1 MKLFRK
7 GSVGQTEPASIYEK
21 KNDTRWGFAL
31 TKNAA
36 IYGAV
41 LVAALIFTQAL
52 RSTLS
57 NIFFV
62 FVVLLPIVMGIYLLL
77 ARATLSVYRVSTSS
91 TVEKN
96 KPYTYQFKLSNSGI
110 FPYPFIESFMLLP
123 QEDMVRTTERCVWLS
138 MPPLSTYDVNNTVSF
153 HYRGTYEVGVKSFYV
168 YDLFRMFRMRIRFED
183 YDTVYVVPRCLYIR
197 DSRTRATADES
208 DTMKKVGFSY
218 DRVEISDIRDYRSGD
233 SLKSIHWKLS
243 SKSEEFVVR
252 DYDSG
257 TSRRTFIFADMSA
270 RFPET
275 LPKDED
281 EASGGKP
288 AASDYSELA
297 QKEYYS
303 DMNEYCADGVCELTV
318 ATVLRELRNGNT
330 CSLFWFDS
338 RTEGGACGYTI
349 RGMED
354 FAIVFRLFATAPLS
368 PKKSTLRRLTS
379 MVKDTQN
386 IKLLFVS
393 SAIDPE
399 AMAEYSTIAETS
411 EIASGSAEVILYNP
425 YERFLYPHE
434 RKIYF
439 ESCREELSSHGLR
452 LTEGK
457 LETTLS

>member
-7 GSVGQTEPASIYEK
+7 GSVDRTEPTSIYEK
-21 KNDTRWGFAL
+21 KRDTRWGFAL

-36 IYGAV
+36 IYAGV
-41 LVAALIFTQAL
+41 LVASLIFTQAL

-62 FVVLLPIVMGIYLLL
+62 FTILLPIIMVLYLLL
-77 ARATLSVYRVSTSS
+77 ARVTLSVYRGSISS

-96 KPYTYQFKLSNSGI
+96 NPYTYQFKLSNSGI
-110 FPYPFIESFMLLP
+110 LPYPFIEAFMLLP

-138 MPPLSTYDVNNTVSF
+138 MPPVSTYDVNNTVKF

-168 YDLFRMFRMRIRFED
+168 YDLFRMFRMRIRFND

-197 DSRTRATADES
+197 DSRTRATADEA
-208 DTMKKVGFSY
+208 DTLKKVGFSY
-218 DRVEISDIRDYRSGD
+218 DRVEISDIREYRRGD

-243 SKSEEFVVR
+243 SKSEEFIVR

-275 LPKDED
+275 LPQTDDE
-281 EASGGKP
+281 SVQKTTV
-288 AASDYSELA
+288 ASDFSELA
-297 QKEYYS
+297 QPEYYS

-318 ATVLRELRNGNT
+318 ATVLREIRNGNT
-330 CSLFWFDS
+330 CSLFWFDN
-338 RTEGGACGYTI
+338 RAEGGACGYTI

-354 FAIVFRLFATAPLS
+354 FAIVFRMFATAPLS
-368 PKKSTLRRLTS
+368 PKKNTLRRLTS

-386 IKLLFVS
+386 IKLLFVT
-393 SAIDPE
+393 SAIDQE
-399 AMAEYSTIAETS
+399 AMAEYTSIAETS
-411 EIASGSAEVILYNP
+411 EVSAGSAEVILYNP
-425 YERFLYPHE
+425 YERFLYQHE

-439 ESCREELSSHGLR
+439 ESCREELLSHGFT

>member
-7 GSVGQTEPASIYEK
+7 GSVGRTEPTSIYEK
-21 KNDTRWGFAL
+21 RRDTRWGFAL
-31 TKNAA
+31 TKNSA
-36 IYGAV
+36 IYAGV
-41 LVAALIFTQAL
+41 LLASLIFTQAL

-62 FVVLLPIVMGIYLLL
+62 FTLLLPIIMGIYLLL
-77 ARATLSVYRVSTSS
+77 ARATLSVYRVSSSS

-110 FPYPFIESFMLLP
+110 FPYPFIEAFMLLP

-138 MPPLSTYDVNNTVSF
+138 MPPVSTYDVKNTVSF

-168 YDLFRMFRMRIRFED
+168 YDLFRLFRMRIRFED

-218 DRVEISDIRDYRSGD
+218 DRVEISDIREYRRGD

-270 RFPET
+270 RFPEQ
-275 LPKDED
+275 LPAKDGED
-281 EASGGKP
+281 KREAQ
-288 AASDYSELA
+288 ASDYSELA
-297 QKEYYS
+297 KPEYYD

-354 FAIVFRLFATAPLS
+354 FAIVFRMFATAPLS
-368 PKKSTLRRLTS
+368 PRRNNLRRLTS

-386 IKLLFVS
+386 IKLLFVT
-393 SAIDPE
+393 SAIDAE
-399 AMAEYSTIAETS
+399 AVAEYTAIAEVADGVS
-411 EIASGSAEVILYNP
+411 SGAAEVILYNP
-425 YERFLYPHE
+425 YERFLYRHE

-439 ESCREELSSHGLR
+439 ESCREELSSHGLK

-457 LETTLS
+457 LETSLT

>member
-7 GSVGQTEPASIYEK
+7 GSVGQTEPTSIYEK
-21 KNDTRWGFAL
+21 KRDTRWGFAL

-36 IYGAV
+36 IYAV
-41 LVAALIFTQAL
+41 LLVAALIFTQAL

-62 FVVLLPIVMGIYLLL
+62 FVALLPVIMGIYLLL

-110 FPYPFIESFMLLP
+110 FPYPFIESVMLLP

-138 MPPLSTYDVNNTVSF
+138 MPPVSTYDINNTVSF
-153 HYRGTYEVGVKSFYV
+153 HYRGTYEPGVKSFYV

-183 YDTVYVVPRCLYIR
+183 YDTVYVVPRCLHIR
-197 DSRTRATADES
+197 DSRTRATADET

-218 DRVEISDIRDYRSGD
+218 DRVEISDIREYRSGD

-275 LPKDED
+275 LPQLDDAEQ
-281 EASGGKP
+281 GVP
-288 AASDYSELA
+288 ATSDYSDLA
-297 QKEYYS
+297 KPEYYS

-338 RTEGGACGYTI
+338 RVDGGACGYTI

-354 FAIVFRLFATAPLS
+354 FAIVFRKFATAPLS
-368 PKKSTLRRLTS
+368 PKKNTLRRLTS

-386 IKLLFVS
+386 IKLLFVT

-399 AMAEYSTIAETS
+399 AMAEYATIAETS

-425 YERFLYPHE
+425 YERFLYGHE

-439 ESCREELSSHGLR
+439 ESCSEELSSHGLR

-457 LETTLS
+457 LETKLS